1 MDYIGL
7 KIQACVQECPIENI
21 KDQKVKKKVKWH
33 WYNKRGLA
41 HLLE

>member
-21 KDQKVKKKVKWH
+21 KDQKVKKKLNGIGIIK
-33 WYNKRGLA
+33 GD
-41 HLLE
+41 